1 MRKLFFLSLCTLIL
15 ASCALID
22 PYTITFTN
30 EPGEIVDPATTLDF
44 VVSQP
49 VLAYISRISC
59 TGADPIEILPVVTP
73 DMEIST
79 VHKLP
84 LTALN
89 QVGTITGLEDIP
101 CEITVTAF
109 DRSTSY
115 TSSSNFTVMISPD
128 MPETADSEPDDGVPA
143 ETTGDSSDE
152 DTSDSPLLCEN
163 DDCTETG
170 EAATDGSSEV
180 PNASD
185 IINPDIDLNI
195 NPVDIPLD
203 VLPTQG

>member
-1 MRKLFFLSLCTLIL
+1 MRKLFFLPVCALCTLVL
-15 ASCALID
+15 SSCALLD

-30 EPGEIVDPATTLDF
+30 DTNELVDPATSTLDF

-49 VLAYISRISC
+49 VLAYISRVSC
-59 TGADPIEILPVVTP
+59 AGADPVDILPVVTP
-73 DMEIST
+73 DMEVST

-84 LTALN
+84 LTALS
-89 QVGTITGLEDIP
+89 QIGTITGLEDIP

-109 DRSTSY
+109 DRTTSY
-115 TSSSNFTVMISPD
+115 TSSSNFTVMLPSD
-128 MPETADSEPDDGVPA
+128 MPETAA

-163 DDCTETG
+163 DDCSETG
-170 EAATDGSSEV
+170 ETATDESSDEV

-185 IINPDIDLNI
+185 IINTDINLDVT
-195 NPVDIPLD
+195 PVDIPLD
-203 VLPTQG
+203 VSPTQE